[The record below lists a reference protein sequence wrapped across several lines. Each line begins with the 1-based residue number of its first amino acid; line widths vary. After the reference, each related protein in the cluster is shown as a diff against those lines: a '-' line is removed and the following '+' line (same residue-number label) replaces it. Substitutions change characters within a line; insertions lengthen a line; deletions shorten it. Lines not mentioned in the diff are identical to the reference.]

1 MTLKQLFIFLL
12 QFIFVFIFSSCTSSG
27 DFDDETFQAEE
38 EEYMESQGSKVALG
52 ADEDEDY
59 EVDEVDSEVLA
70 DGESDIMGD
79 EISSMEGEITEDFGD
94 NLSDVFN
101 TTPVDNLVNI
111 ETPKKKTW
119 IPLKKIPTQ
128 PWKQDGKW
136 VNAVYIARESED
148 LSQISI
154 KIYGHTNLMDE
165 LKNFNPFLKRRD
177 PKVGDKIYYN
187 SPNRLNDRVKF
198 SHYYEDNNQT
208 ALTYD
213 IQAGENIRTI
223 ATQLL
228 GHKDS
233 WKEIWATNP
242 QIESKGDMS
251 ETVTVYYWS
260 GSAAAVVDTEPLPEP
275 SPDEPEVAIEEES
288 MPKELTPEEPPTL
301 DGGDAEDLVAMPE
314 EEPLP
319 SIPPEPPAP
328 SNNIDTSGDG
338 GEGSSSFVSNNASKI
353 KVIAIVGI
361 LLILAAF
368 FIRMIRNRKN
378 RADFDFSQTHI
389 DIDNIEE

>member
-1 MTLKQLFIFLL
+1 MKKM
-12 QFIFVFIFSSCTSSG
+12 VN
-27 DFDDETFQAEE
+27 EE
-38 EEYMESQGSKVALG
+38 EDGYEESEIDG
-52 ADEDEDY
+52 EI
-59 EVDEVDSEVLA
+59 LA
-70 DGESDIMGD
+70 DNESDVIGGD
-79 EISSMEGEITEDFGD
+79 VSIDGEATGDFGD
-94 NLSDVFN
+94 SLSDEFDTVETN
-101 TTPVDNLVNI
+101 NLVNI
-111 ETPKKKTW
+111 ETPQKKTW

-136 VNAVYIARESED
+136 VNAVYIARDGEN
-148 LSQISI
+148 LNQINI
-154 KIYGHTNLMDE
+154 KIYGHTNLIDE

-187 SPNRLNDRVKF
+187 SPKRPNDGVKF

-208 ALTYD
+208 AMTYD
-213 IQAGENIRTI
+213 VQAGDNIRTI

-242 QIESKGDMS
+242 QVESKGDVS

-260 GSAAAVVDTEPLPEP
+260 GSAATVVNNT
-275 SPDEPEVAIEEES
+275 PDEPS
-288 MPKELTPEEPPTL
+288 MPEPEVLSEPEVPSELPGSAEDMPIAEEPPTL
-301 DGGDAEDLVAMPE
+301 DGGGTDEDLAMLE
-314 EEPLP
+314 EEEVLQAP
-319 SIPPEPPAP
+319 SPEPKIPPFADNAGV
-328 SNNIDTSGDG
+328 SSDDG
-338 GEGSSSFVSNNASKI
+338 ASSFVSKNVNKI
-353 KVIAIVGI
+353 KVVAIVGI

>member
-12 QFIFVFIFSSCTSSG
+12 QFIFIFIFSSCTSSG
-27 DFDDETFQAEE
+27 DFDDEAFQAEE
-38 EEYMESQGSKVALG
+38 EEYMEAQGSKVALSEE
-52 ADEDEDY
+52 EDDDY
-59 EVDEVDSEVLA
+59 EESDVLADSESDIIDSEV
-70 DGESDIMGD
+70 SI
-79 EISSMEGEITEDFGD
+79 EGEITDDFGD
-94 NLSDVFN
+94 DLSNEFDS
-101 TTPVDNLVNI
+101 TAVDSADNFVNI
-111 ETPKKKTW
+111 EAPKKTW

-128 PWKQDGKW
+128 PWKQKEKW
-136 VNAVYIARESED
+136 VNAVYIARDSED
-148 LSQISI
+148 LSQISV
-154 KIYGHTNLMDE
+154 KIYGHTNLIDE
-165 LKNFNPFLKRRD
+165 LKNFNPFLKRRE

-187 SPNRLNDRVKF
+187 SPNRPNDRVKF

-208 ALTYD
+208 ALTHD

-242 QIESKGDMS
+242 QVESKGNIS
-251 ETVTVYYWS
+251 ETVTIYYWS
-260 GSAAAVVDTEPLPEP
+260 GSSASVAEATPPMPEEEP
-275 SPDEPEVAIEEES
+275 SADVPDDDPMAGGS
-288 MPKELTPEEPPTL
+288 MLEDVPPDEEPPTL
-301 DGGDAEDLVAMPE
+301 NGGAEDLVAMPE
-314 EEPLP
+314 EEALP
-319 SIPPEPPAP
+319 PSPMPETPPPPS
-328 SNNIDTSGDG
+328 SNIESGDG
-338 GEGSSSFVSNNASKI
+338 ASSFVSKNINKI

>member
-1 MTLKQLFIFLL
+1 MFFFI
-12 QFIFVFIFSSCTSSG
+12 FIFSSCTSSG
-27 DFDDETFQAEE
+27 DFDDEISFQEEE
-38 EEYMESQGSKVALG
+38 EEYMDSQGSSQIAVNEEDSYEESEID
-52 ADEDEDY
+52 DEI
-59 EVDEVDSEVLA
+59 LA
-70 DGESDIMGD
+70 DDESAVIGGNVSIDGEVIGD
-79 EISSMEGEITEDFGD
+79 FEDS
-94 NLSDVFN
+94 LSNEFDTAEAN
-101 TTPVDNLVNI
+101 NLVNI

-136 VNAVYIARESED
+136 VNAVYIARDGEN
-148 LSQISI
+148 LNQINI
-154 KIYGHTNLMDE
+154 KIYGHTNLIDE

-187 SPNRLNDRVKF
+187 SPMRPNDRVKF

-208 ALTYD
+208 AMTYD

-233 WKEIWATNP
+233 WKEIWVTNP
-242 QIESKGDMS
+242 QVESKWDVS
-251 ETVTVYYWS
+251 ETVTVYYWP
-260 GSAAAVVDTEPLPEP
+260 GSAVTVANNTPEP
-275 SPDEPEVAIEEES
+275 STPEPSIPEPEVPSDELSGSVEG
-288 MPKELTPEEPPTL
+288 MPIVEEEPPTL
-301 DGGDAEDLVAMPE
+301 DGGSGTEDLAMPE
-314 EEPLP
+314 EEVLQAP
-319 SIPPEPPAP
+319 SPEPTIPPSAD
-328 SNNIDTSGDG
+328 NIGVSSDDG
-338 GEGSSSFVSNNASKI
+338 FSSFVSKNVNKI
-353 KVIAIVGI
+353 KVVAIVGI